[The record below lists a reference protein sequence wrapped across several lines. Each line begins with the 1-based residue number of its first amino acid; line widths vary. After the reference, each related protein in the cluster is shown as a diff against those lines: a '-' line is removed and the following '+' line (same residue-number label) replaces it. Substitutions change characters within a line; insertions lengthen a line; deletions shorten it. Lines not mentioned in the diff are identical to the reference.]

1 MTKKRIYLGTGPKMG
16 RKDVETLVDFLSDAE
31 TEIFVPKRDVDGW
44 GKIGGEN
51 ADEKMQRRLEGLKSA
66 DYYVGEFSYPSRQA
80 FFEAGYALALGKPII
95 AIHKKGTTLS
105 EEMES
110 LCALVIK
117 YEGPQDLQD
126 SMRIGSK
133 FGFFD
138 KSEPEPQE

>member
-1 MTKKRIYLGTGPKMG
+1 MAKKRIYLGTGPKMG
-16 RKDVETLVDFLSDAE
+16 RQDVETLVNFLEDAD
-31 TEIFVPKRDVDGW
+31 TELFVPKRDVDGW
-44 GKIGGEN
+44 GKLGGKN
-51 ADEKMQRRLEGLKSA
+51 AAEKMQQRLAGLKSA
-66 DYYVGEFSYPSRQA
+66 EYYVGEFSYASRQA
-80 FFEAGYALALGKPII
+80 FFEAGCAFALGKPII

-138 KSEPEPQE
+138 K

>member
-1 MTKKRIYLGTGPKMG
+1 MSKKKVYLGTGPKLG
-16 RKDVETLVDFLSDAE
+16 RQVVETLVHYLEDAE
-31 TEIFVPKRDVDGW
+31 TELFVPKRDVDGW
-44 GKIGGEN
+44 GKLGGEN
-51 ADEKMQRRLEGLKSA
+51 AAEKMAQRLEGLRSA
-66 DYYVGEFSYPSRQA
+66 EYYVGEFSYPSRQA
-80 FFEAGYALALGKPII
+80 FFEAGYACALGKPII
-95 AIHKKGTTLS
+95 AIHKSGTTLS

-138 KSEPEPQE
+138 K

>member
-1 MTKKRIYLGTGPKMG
+1 MGKKRVYLGTGPKMG
-16 RKDVETLVDFLSDAE
+16 RQDVETLVDFLEDAE

-44 GKIGGEN
+44 GKLGGVD
-51 ADEKMQRRLEGLKSA
+51 ADKKMQQRLEGLKSA
-66 DYYVGEFSYPSRQA
+66 DYYVGEFSYASRQA
-80 FFEAGYALALGKPII
+80 FFEAGYAHALGKPII

-138 KSEPEPQE
+138 K

>member
-1 MTKKRIYLGTGPKMG
+1 MSKKIYLGTGPKMS
-16 RKDVETLVDFLSDAE
+16 RQDVETLVHYLGDAD

-44 GKIGGEN
+44 GKLGGDR
-51 ADEKMQRRLEGLKSA
+51 AGEKMQQRLEGLKSA

-80 FFEAGYALALGKPII
+80 FFEAGFACALGKPII

-105 EEMES
+105 EEVES

-117 YEGPQDLQD
+117 YEGPQDLQE

-133 FGFFD
+133 FGFFE
-138 KSEPEPQE
+138 K

>member
-1 MTKKRIYLGTGPKMG
+1 MGKKRIYLGVGPKMA
-16 RKDVETLVDFLSDAE
+16 RQDVETLVRFLEEAD
-31 TEIFVPKRDVDGW
+31 TELFVPKRDVDGW
-44 GKIGGEN
+44 GKLGGEN
-51 ADEKMQRRLEGLKSA
+51 AAEKMQRRLEGLRSSE
-66 DYYVGEFSYPSRQA
+66 YYVGEFSYPSRQA
-80 FFEAGYALALGKPII
+80 FFEAGYAHAQGKPII

-138 KSEPEPQE
+138 K